1 MKATLQYLIEYE
13 NKSINLDVGIAIIQ
27 FYYKEAKNYFKKVY
41 KLKETEDEYI
51 ERVLNMPPV
60 EIIVNRSD
68 IIQLDKEYQEKLRKL
83 EKRELLNLD
92 DVEDD
97 GYIIDDF

>member
-41 KLKETEDEYI
+41 KLK
-51 ERVLNMPPV
+51 
-60 EIIVNRSD
+60 
-68 IIQLDKEYQEKLRKL
+68 
-83 EKRELLNLD
+83 
-92 DVEDD
+92 
-97 GYIIDDF
+97 